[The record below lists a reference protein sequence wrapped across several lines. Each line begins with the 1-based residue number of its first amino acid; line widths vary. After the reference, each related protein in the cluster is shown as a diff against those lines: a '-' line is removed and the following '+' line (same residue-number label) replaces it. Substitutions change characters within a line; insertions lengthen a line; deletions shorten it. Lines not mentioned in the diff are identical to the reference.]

1 MANIKISDLPAASSV
16 AAGDLFE
23 VSQGSGTFTSRK
35 ATGTQVQSFVLGSYA
50 GGSTITIV
58 GTISTGTWQGSIIA
72 GAYGGTGNG
81 FFAVSGPAT
90 SLKTFTFPNA
100 SATVLTDNAV
110 VTGAQGGTGVAN
122 TGKTITLGGNVTT
135 SGAYALTLTLTAA
148 TTVTLPTTGT
158 LIAQGVITGSGL
170 TMTSARVLGRT
181 TAATGAVEEL
191 ASVPVTLGGTGATDT
206 ATARTN
212 LGLAIGSNVQGYD
225 AELAAIAGLTSAADR
240 LPYFTGSGTA
250 ALATF
255 TTFGRSLVD
264 DADAATAR
272 ATLGLGTAAT
282 MTGPSGTIV
291 GTTDAQTLTNKT
303 LKSQS
308 IQYFNSGT
316 TSALDYTNGS
326 HQRWAPT
333 GTVSLTVS
341 NWPASG
347 VLGELLIEGIN
358 LGGATITW
366 PTVNWIKSD
375 GTTTTTFASNG
386 VTLQATGTDWVFL
399 WTRDAGTTVYGKIVR

>member
-1 MANIKISDLPAASSV
+1 MANLKISELTAASAIV
-16 AAGDLFE
+16 TGDIFE
-23 VSQGSGTFTSRK
+23 VSQGTGPYGSRK
-35 ATGTQVQSFVLGSYA
+35 ATATQIQTFVLSGYSGA
-50 GGSTITIV
+50 TTIV
-58 GTISTGTWQGSIIA
+58 TVGSVTTGTWQGSAI
-72 GAYGGTGNG
+72 
-81 FFAVSGPAT
+81 
-90 SLKTFTFPNA
+90 
-100 SATVLTDNAV
+100 
-110 VTGAQGGTGVAN
+110 GVA
-122 TGKTITLGGNVTT
+122 
-135 SGAYALTLTLTAA
+135 Y
-148 TTVTLPTTGT
+148 
-158 LIAQGVITGSGL
+158 
-170 TMTSARVLGRT
+170 
-181 TAATGAVEEL
+181 
-191 ASVPVTLGGTGATDT
+191 GGTGATDAT
-206 ATARTN
+206 TARSN
-212 LGLAIGSNVQGYD
+212 LGLAIGTNVQAYD

-264 DADAATAR
+264 DTDASASR

-282 MTGPSGTIV
+282 MVGPSGTIV
-291 GTTDAQTLTNKT
+291 GTTDAQTLTSKT

-308 IQYFNSGT
+308 IQYYNSGA

-326 HQRWAPT
+326 HQRWTPT

-366 PTVNWIKSD
+366 PTINWIKSD

-386 VTLQATGTDWVFL
+386 VTLQSSGTDWVFL
-399 WTRDAGTTVYGKIVR
+399 WTRDGGTTVYGKIVR